1 MSQPHRRSNWT
12 LAAFAAPCLP
22 LAGLGLPLVVYLPE
36 FYASELGLS
45 LAQVG
50 LAFGA
55 VRVLDMAFDPF
66 IGGVMDR
73 TRSRFGRF
81 RPWFTIA
88 APILMLA
95 TAMLF
100 MAKPGVTT
108 LYLWTWLLVLYAGV
122 SISSLSQLAWG
133 AALSPEYHQ
142 RSRIYAWWQGGN
154 VVGMILVLALPVLL
168 AGVGMKAHTAAV
180 GAMGWFVI
188 LLLPLAVGLAVWK
201 VPEPSVTTKPER
213 SGFSEYFKLLRRPT
227 VTRLLIVD
235 FLVGTGPSVT
245 GALFFF
251 FFTRVKEFDKA
262 EAGILLLIYFVG
274 GLVGAPIWTKL
285 AFLIGKHRGLA
296 VSGLFYAAVTICAN
310 LIPPGDMV
318 VAGILM
324 FLAGLPYSAGA
335 FLLRAMMADV
345 SDEVRLDGG
354 IDRTGLLYA
363 LLSGTVK
370 IGSAAAVSVTFP
382 VLELM
387 GFRAAVSGSTAG
399 LGGLA
404 GMFTLVP
411 AGLAL
416 AASGI
421 IAGFSLTE
429 KRHAEIR
436 DALLARD
443 LAESDIAEVAPEMGS
458 DPKFAEEIHV
468 ITRPAE

>member
-1 MSQPHRRSNWT
+1 MSQPPRRSNWT

-55 VRVLDMAFDPF
+55 VRLLDMAFDPF

-81 RPWFTIA
+81 RPWFAIA

-133 AALSPEYHQ
+133 AALSPEYNQ

-168 AGVGMKAHTAAV
+168 AGLGMKAHSAAV

-201 VPEPSVTTKPER
+201 VPEPAVTTKPER
-213 SGFSEYFKLLRRPT
+213 SGFAEYFKLLRRPT
-227 VTRLLIVD
+227 VARLLIVD
-235 FLVGTGPSVT
+235 FLVGTGPAVT

-262 EAGILLLIYFVG
+262 SAGILLLVYFIG
-274 GLVGAPIWTKL
+274 GLVGAPIWTRL
-285 AFLIGKHRGLA
+285 AFMIGKHRGLA
-296 VSGLFYAAVTICAN
+296 VSGLFYAAVTVCAN
-310 LIPPGDMV
+310 LIPPGNML
-318 VAGILM
+318 VAAIMM

-370 IGSAAAVSVTFP
+370 IGSAVAVSVTFP

-387 GFRAAVSGSTAG
+387 GFRAAVSGSTSG
-399 LGGLA
+399 LAGLA

-416 AASGI
+416 AASGV

-436 DALLARD
+436 DALVARD
-443 LAESDIAEVAPEMGS
+443 LAESDIAELAPEMGS
-458 DPKFAEEIHV
+458 NPKFAEEIHA
-468 ITRPAE
+468 IARPAE

>member
-1 MSQPHRRSNWT
+1 MSQPARRSNWT

-22 LAGLGLPLVVYLPE
+22 MAGLGLPLVVYLPE

-50 LAFGA
+50 FAFGA
-55 VRVLDMAFDPF
+55 VRLLDMAFDPF

-81 RPWFTIA
+81 RPWFAIG

-122 SISSLSQLAWG
+122 SIASLSQLAWG
-133 AALSPEYHQ
+133 AALSPEYNQ

-154 VVGMILVLALPVLL
+154 VIGMILVLALPVLL
-168 AGVGMKAHTAAV
+168 GVLGLKAHTAAV
-180 GAMGWFVI
+180 AGMGWFVI
-188 LLLPLAVGLAVWK
+188 LLLPLAVGLAIWK
-201 VPEPSVTTKPER
+201 VPEPGVTTKPER

-227 VTRLLIVD
+227 VARLLIVD
-235 FLVGTGPSVT
+235 FLVGTGPAIT

-262 EAGILLLIYFVG
+262 SAGGLLLVYFIG

-285 AFLIGKHRGLA
+285 AFKIGKHRGLA
-296 VSGLFYAAVTICAN
+296 GSGLVYAAGTTCAYVSPAGN
-310 LIPPGDMV
+310 MMV
-318 VAGILM
+318 AAIMML
-324 FLAGLPYSAGA
+324 LAGLPYSAGA

-345 SDEVRLDGG
+345 SDEVRLDTR

-382 VLELM
+382 VLGMM
-387 GFRAAVSGSTAG
+387 GFKAAVSGSTAG
-399 LGGLA
+399 LSGLA

-429 KRHAEIR
+429 QRHAEIR
-436 DALLARD
+436 EALIARD
-443 LAESDIAEVAPEMGS
+443 LADSDIAEAAPEMGQ
-458 DPKFAEEIHV
+458 DPRFTEEIHAV
-468 ITRPAE
+468 TRPAE